1 MLHSVWR
8 RSGPRRARPLA
19 CEQLEDR
26 SLLSFIVQTPFH
38 ATGTNPAVPVTAD
51 FFQHNQLDLAVTN
64 NNLGGT
70 NGSVAIYENT
80 TSSPTDDITFVETQE
95 IPVGREPIGMVAGQL
110 TSSGLNDL

>member
-80 TSSPTDDITFVETQE
+80 TSSPTDDSVVAVATFENGPATAALS
-95 IPVGREPIGMVAGQL
+95 IAW
-110 TSSGLNDL
+110 T